1 MAADLE
7 HLPDF
12 ATVPLLVVASPLI
25 FIVIAELHLAADLA
39 GREFHR
45 MDIDVNWQGDR
56 LNRVPTPPGTREPQN
71 RRVEMLVN

>member
-45 MDIDVNWQGDR
+45 MDIDVSG
-56 LNRVPTPPGTREPQN
+56 VGAK
-71 RRVEMLVN
+71 RRAQRPEIACCYVLSRDG